1 MNPNRILKPGR
12 NCLDIYDAEASGLLV
27 DARDFYGA
35 FVRGALGARQYIL
48 MAGWQFESRVRLL
61 RGADEEAFGGDSRFL
76 PFLTSLCEKNP
87 DLHIYILA
95 WDFTFLFSLNRQ
107 WFQKWIFE
115 TWGGHERIHFVD
127 DDCHAL
133 GASHHQKFVVID
145 GTLAFAGG
153 MDLCAGRWDDRRHQK
168 ENPERVDPSGQ
179 AFDPVHDVQAHVTGP
194 AAGALADLFTGR
206 WLAAG
211 GPPLTLPPPSGRP
224 PAFDDALPIAIPRV
238 ALSRT
243 RARTLLPP
251 QDEIREI
258 RQLYQDAIAAA
269 EKLIYL
275 ENQYFTSGAV
285 HRALLERLADENR
298 PKLQVLHVLPQRA
311 HTLMEQASL
320 AHLQKKI
327 LDSLRTAAKQG
338 GHRLGIYSPV
348 SGAGPSEVQVYIH
361 SKVLVVDDRFLTVGS
376 ANTTNRS
383 MGLDTELNLSWEA
396 APNDGESIRSIREA
410 RLSLLAEHLG
420 NGDMPDSG
428 DLVEFL
434 DRRADAGDTRLRR
447 HDGDVEDVARW
458 LDELGATEI
467 ADSEKPFLD
476 EQIYETVSRDPAG
489 FFARGLTALNGI
501 LGNGPAGSSTGRMAR
516 FRRFLRYVFPI
527 AALAAGLTLFW
538 LYFRG
543 P

>member
-1 MNPNRILKPGR
+1 MNHNPILKPGL
-12 NCLDIYDAEASGLLV
+12 NCLDIYAAEASGLLV

-35 FVRGALGARQYIL
+35 VARAALGARKYIL
-48 MAGWQFESRVRLL
+48 MAGWQFESRFRLL
-61 RGADEEAFGGDSRFL
+61 RGTDEEAFGGDSRFL

-115 TWGGHERIHFVD
+115 TWGGHERIHFLD

-133 GASHHQKFVVID
+133 GASHHQKLVVID

-153 MDLCAGRWDDRRHQK
+153 MDLCAGRWDDRRHLG

-194 AAGALADLFTGR
+194 AARALADLFTQR

-211 GPPLTLPPPSGRP
+211 GTPLTLPPPSGRP

-258 RQLYQDAIAAA
+258 RQLYQDAVAAA
-269 EKLIYL
+269 EKSIYI

-298 PKLQVLHVLPQRA
+298 PKLQVVLVLPQRA

-320 AHLQKKI
+320 AHLQKKL
-327 LDSLRTAAKQG
+327 LDSLKKAAKRG
-338 GHRLGIYSPV
+338 GHRLGLYSPV
-348 SGAGPSEVQVYIH
+348 SGTGPSEVQVYIH
-361 SKVLVVDDRFLTVGS
+361 SKVLVVDDRFITVGS

-396 APNDGESIRSIREA
+396 APDEGESIRSIREA

-420 NGDMPDSG
+420 NGDIPEEG

-434 DRRADAGDTRLRR
+434 DRRAEAGDTRLRR
-447 HDGDVEDVARW
+447 HGGDVEDVARW

-476 EQIYETVSRDPAG
+476 EQIYETVSRDPSG

-501 LGNGPAGSSTGRMAR
+501 LDNGQAGSSPGRMAR
-516 FRRFLRYVFPI
+516 FRRFLRYVFPL
-527 AALAAGLTLFW
+527 AALAAGLALFW
-538 LYFRG
+538 LYFSG
-543 P
+543 N